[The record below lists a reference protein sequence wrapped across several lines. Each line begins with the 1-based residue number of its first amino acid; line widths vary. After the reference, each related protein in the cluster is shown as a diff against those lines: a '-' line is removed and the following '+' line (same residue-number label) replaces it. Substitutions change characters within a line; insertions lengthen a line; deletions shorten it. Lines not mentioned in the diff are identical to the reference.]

1 MRSPRAD
8 TVGLWFALSAQ
19 PLTEVWCMVGT
30 AHRVVKGENEQWELQ
45 VSKGGSGAGP
55 PKSSLEPVRDLGVR
69 PKGLFFMLQGRWAV
83 DASLH
88 ADMLIACGF

>member
-30 AHRVVKGENEQWELQ
+30 PHRVIKGENEQWELR
-45 VSKGGSGAGP
+45 VSKGDSGAGQ
-55 PKSSLEPVRDLGVR
+55 PKSSLEPVRGCQAEGFVLYAAG
-69 PKGLFFMLQGRWAV
+69 QGGR
-83 DASLH
+83 
-88 ADMLIACGF
+88 

>member
-45 VSKGGSGAGP
+45 VSKGGSGAVQ
-55 PKSSLEPVRDLGVR
+55 PKSSLEPVRDLRCQAEGFVLYAT
-69 PKGLFFMLQGRWAV
+69 GQGGR
-83 DASLH
+83 
-88 ADMLIACGF
+88 